1 MKILLLAVSF
11 IFSTVCAF
19 SQHNHFVYV
28 QSDNKQPFY
37 IRLND
42 KVYSSSAS
50 GYAIISKLQKGDY
63 SLSIGFPKNEFPQQS
78 ISINVSGDAGYMLK
92 NFGDKGW
99 GLYNI
104 QTMAVNM
111 PSSGAAGNTGTV
123 ATSGN
128 KDGFSNTLAD
138 VVKTPSIKEAIKD
151 TPVTAKPEPVKE
163 VALVTE
169 THTPVVVKP
178 AAVKMI
184 NSTKDNS
191 GRSAV
196 YVDNTSGDTINVFIP
211 YDTKVNAP
219 VATPVLQKE
228 TAKET
233 IKEPVKETVKDDK
246 KFLDIELVNPNTTV
260 DTAKQAVTTVSEKV
274 VAEEVKPSTTII
286 ANPLPVSTPPAT
298 NSKPLTIN
306 SDCRSLANND
316 DFFKIRKKMAA
327 EDKEDDMIAA
337 AKKMFRSKCYSTEQV
352 KNLSVLF
359 LKDKDKYDFFDAAY
373 PHIHDTQNF
382 SALESQLTD
391 PYYITRFKAMIRN

>member
-1 MKILLLAVSF
+1 MKILLLAVSL
-11 IFSTVCAF
+11 IFSSVCAF

-37 IRLND
+37 VRLND

-63 SLSIGFPKNEFPQQS
+63 VLSVGFPKNEFPQQS

-111 PSSGAAGNTGTV
+111 ASGGTAGSGTAATTQP
-123 ATSGN
+123 
-128 KDGFSNTLAD
+128 KDDGFSNTLSG
-138 VVKTPSIKEAIKD
+138 VVKTPVQVVTPAKD
-151 TPVTAKPEPVKE
+151 SQLTVQPTPVTEVKLVTEPVKT
-163 VALVTE
+163 A
-169 THTPVVVKP
+169 VVEN
-178 AAVKMI
+178 AGSIKML

-196 YVDNTSGDTINVFIP
+196 YIDNIAGANDTVRIFIP
-211 YDTKVNAP
+211 AVTKAVIP
-219 VATPVLQKE
+219 V
-228 TAKET
+228 
-233 IKEPVKETVKDDK
+233 KEPVKEVVKEDK
-246 KFLDIELVNPNTTV
+246 KFLDIELVNPNAKVDSVKEVIAEPVKTTV
-260 DTAKQAVTTVSEKV
+260 VATTPAASNPQPANPQPVTVAPVTT
-274 VAEEVKPSTTII
+274 PT
-286 ANPLPVSTPPAT
+286 
-298 NSKPLTIN
+298 KPLTIN
-306 SDCRSLANND
+306 SDCRSLASDD

-337 AKKMFRSKCYSTEQV
+337 AKKMFKSKCYSTEQV

-359 LKDKDKYDFFDAAY
+359 LKDKDKYNFFDAAY
-373 PHIHDTQNF
+373 PFIHDTQNF
-382 SALESQLTD
+382 SSLEKQLSD